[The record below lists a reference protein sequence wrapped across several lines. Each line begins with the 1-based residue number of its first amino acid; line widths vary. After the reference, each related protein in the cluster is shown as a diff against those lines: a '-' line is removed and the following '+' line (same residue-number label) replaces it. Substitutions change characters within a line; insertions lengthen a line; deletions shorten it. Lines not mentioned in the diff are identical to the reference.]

1 MGSKESSEVVVT
13 DIKMSFSSMVVFMV
27 KWAIAT
33 IPAIIILTAAGS
45 LTLVI
50 LKLIFGNFHSGMRF
64 WSVRKVFEDEQGYW
78 YDQDTNTSFVYFF
91 CSPT

>member
-1 MGSKESSEVVVT
+1 MGSKESTEVVVT

-45 LTLVI
+45 LTIVI
-50 LKLIFGNFHSGMRF
+50 LRLIFGSYHQGMKF
-64 WSVRKVFEDEQGYW
+64 
-78 YDQDTNTSFVYFF
+78 
-91 CSPT
+91 

>member
-50 LKLIFGNFHSGMRF
+50 LKLIFGNFHPSMRF
-64 WSVRKVFEDEQGYW
+64 
-78 YDQDTNTSFVYFF
+78 
-91 CSPT
+91 